1 MIYQD
6 LALCNDLDVAS
17 NIFLGRELRTPLVGR
32 IRVLDR
38 RAMAAEAARLLAE
51 LGLTIPPDRL
61 VGSLSGGERQLVAV
75 ARALQFQPRLLLMD
89 EPTAALSAEKIRVLL
104 TLVAQLKE
112 RGVAILLVSHRFT
125 DILHV
130 CDRIVVMRQGTVVGE
145 VAPHAQTPEHTMA
158 RMHELMTGEDF
169 AGGMTSAADATCAPG
184 APRRRWLRTGV
195 GGVNPGLL
203 IALVGLFVGLSDLV
217 AVLLRLDQPAQH
229 RQGERHRRTS
239 RLSARPSSSSAAAS
253 TCPSAR

>member
-1 MIYQD
+1 MTPLLELDGLSKEFGPVVAMRGVDLTVGVAEAVGLIGDNGAGKSTLIKILSGVYAPSAGELRLDGARVDFRSPLDARRSGIEMIYQD
-6 LALCNDLDVAS
+6 LALCNDLDVAA
-17 NIFLGRELRTPLVGR
+17 NIFLGRELRSPLVGR

-38 RAMAAEAARLLAE
+38 RAMAVEAARLLAE
-51 LGLTIPPDRL
+51 LGLSIPPDRL

-158 RMHELMTGEDF
+158 RMHGLMTGED
-169 AGGMTSAADATCAPG
+169 
-184 APRRRWLRTGV
+184 V
-195 GGVNPGLL
+195 
-203 IALVGLFVGLSDLV
+203 
-217 AVLLRLDQPAQH
+217 
-229 RQGERHRRTS
+229 
-239 RLSARPSSSSAAAS
+239 AAA
-253 TCPSAR
+253 